1 MYFKRQSFKGG
12 TIPNSLDEFN
22 RFILR
27 NKYNNNSFA
36 VEELVY
42 F

>member
-12 TIPNSLDEFN
+12 TIPNSLDEFD

-27 NKYNNNSFA
+27 SKYNDNSFT
-36 VEELVY
+36 VKE
-42 F
+42 